1 LKRVVLK
8 ALENTNQMLR
18 AKCSLVINYDLIIAM
33 KAYKGIKYIKGIKG
47 GIKGGEWVACTRRI
61 KVTNTV
67 MPTCAA
73 KLLYD

>member
-1 LKRVVLK
+1 
-8 ALENTNQMLR
+8 
-18 AKCSLVINYDLIIAM
+18 M